1 MNYDY
6 FKDRIFQYCDL
17 NKDKEDFSAWT
28 VCNENIHLWKD
39 FSMMIYGMWIAKNS
53 SDTEIVEFSQTEW

>member
-17 NKDKEDFSAWT
+17 NKDREDFSAWT
-28 VCNENIHLWKD
+28 VYNENINLWKD
-39 FSMMIYGMWIAKNS
+39 LSMMIYGMWIAENS
-53 SDTEIVEFSQTEW
+53 SDAEIVEFSQTEW